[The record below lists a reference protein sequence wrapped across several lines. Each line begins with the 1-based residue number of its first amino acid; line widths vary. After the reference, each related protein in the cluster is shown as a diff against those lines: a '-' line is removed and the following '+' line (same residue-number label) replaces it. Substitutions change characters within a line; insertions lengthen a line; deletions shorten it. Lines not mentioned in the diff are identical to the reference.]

1 MRVPVYVQ
9 NRHIHL
15 SQIDANKLFWKWYEF
30 CIEKKFTQPWE
41 FFAKEKIKIKWPSWE
56 IDNVDIILPMRK
68 ETQVEIFL
76 SDNEILWIHAKP
88 TTSWNLWQAEAITL
102 IWPNWDSYLPHAV
115 IIAEKHIHMSVA
127 QAIDFWFKNNQIVSV
142 KTHWDSPTIFWN
154 VKIKA
159 NDKYDFDFHINSEE
173 WKCAWLHTDDRAEI
187 IK

>member
-1 MRVPVYVQ
+1 MRVPVFVLD
-9 NRHIHL
+9 RHIHL
-15 SQIDANKLFWKWYEF
+15 SKLDAEKLFWKWYVF
-30 CIEKKFTQPWE
+30 EKEKNFTQPWE
-41 FFAKEKIKIKWPSWE
+41 FFVKEKIKIDGPKWE
-56 IDNVDIILPMRK
+56 IWDISIILPFRRYSK
-68 ETQVEIFL
+68 VEIFE
-76 SDNEILWIHAKP
+76 SDNKVLWINAKP
-88 TTSWNLWQAEAITL
+88 SWNLGNAEPITI
-102 IWPNWDSYLPHAV
+102 IWPKWSIYLPHAA
-115 IIAEKHIHMSVA
+115 IILQPHIHMSVA